1 MEGNNFLDLTST
13 TVSLAGNSIQVTAGT
28 GDDILWLSDANENIS
43 AGNGNDQITVNGGTD
58 TLATNLGDDIITI
71 AKNAGNLTI
80 SDFDIT
86 KDKFIFKVAANKVSV
101 NSNVIT
107 VDNDDPLGDYLIT
120 LSNSP
125 DLSNLSNFSTFA

>member
-1 MEGNNFLDLTST
+1 M
-13 TVSLAGNSIQVTAGT
+13 
-28 GDDILWLSDANENIS
+28 WLSDANENIS

-71 AKNAGNLTI
+71 SKNAGNLTI
-80 SDFDIT
+80 TDFDIS

-101 NSNVIT
+101 NNNVIT

-125 DLSNLSNFSTFA
+125 DLSNLSNFSTFV